1 MLFTEL
7 EPRVGQSRVQF
18 PAGTEFNRV
27 SSATRPALEST
38 QLPVESIMTL
48 LHRGN
53 AVRHSLQCRIEI
65 KNDGSFSSTVPY
77 ILMV

>member
-7 EPRVGQSRVQF
+7 EPRVGESRVQF
-18 PAGTEFNRV
+18 QEGTEFNCI
-27 SSATRPALEST
+27 SSATGPALGST
-38 QLPVESIMTL
+38 QIPLECTMTL

-53 AVRHSLQCRIEI
+53 MVRHSLQCRIEI

-77 ILMV
+77 ILIV